1 MPSRSAKR
9 GGEHTDNV
17 IKIFGTLMLAVEHQA
32 RGKDIQVL
40 AENFCEMIN
49 LFTVSE
55 IGQLQKKDPKF
66 FSFLQIV
73 FHAIKTSN
81 SQDCKE
87 FVRICESKLRASSVL
102 KYSGPPLLM
111 AGGGVQE
118 GGGAAGKLI
127 LCALILWMLTCVDL
141 MMNPGDAVTV
151 SLLTSLVVKLS
162 FGRLSFLTDLLRLSP
177 KAIEYPEKYVNPSL
191 GAVTYVSAG
200 EGAFGSAY
208 EKLAERARALAKDR
222 EQLELTK
229 VSADHVVEGGL
240 ENLVNCAKS
249 GTCADP
255 VDSLVG
261 TTLAPFKAA
270 QDSRPKLSAEEVANS
285 NALTALES
293 ELRTQKGM
301 WAWAGLGERNETLI
315 ALLEEKVTA
324 LRSTIEATR
333 NVSGIVA
340 SLPTLKDRSTVGH
353 MLKAASKAIIE
364 QVREGNAQLPTSMRL
379 ANNLNSKPYGNQ
391 QVAIPQKSYKAGKQL
406 TVAGLEAAGIAAVK
420 IDVQALAESHP
431 GAELDVVAVHAIGQ
445 INDVLRR
452 AQQTVGAL
460 DTAVDAGKIKQ
471 LVERE
476 FKAPAPSAK
485 PQAFFGLVP
494 SFAFNTPAPS
504 KKSSAQD
511 VILSMA
517 LSAAAQAADNN
528 ARELEMNA
536 ARKLGELFDSNTQK
550 ILVET
555 LSKLTDQLVSLD
567 YPGGRVVAKLAAQ
580 EAMDMSRLFGARP
593 NLDTMEYARTIL
605 QCNTGGPCKKDTFE
619 NLQDKTELIRA
630 MKSWGLLQRFNH
642 VKYNIMFSL
651 MSMLSLGG
659 VADALLITIIGLA
672 GLPGRWAMWG
682 VEKAQTKQNLEVAAM
697 KLEAGRQ
704 KSLQNA
710 VHKKKEELLARA
722 LAGDAV
728 ARAELENILAIE
740 ASLQGAPRGQS
751 PPGSRGRSRR
761 TPSPPRGAAP
771 LALGPPPPRGAAP
784 LALEP
789 PSPRGAAGTGL
800 LLAAPPPAAA
810 PAPRRRSGSRS
821 PDGHRSQSPTRRPR
835 SRSGSRSPGGAAA
848 GAPRRRS
855 GSHSPS
861 RSPRG
866 AAAPAAAAPRG
877 SLVPDPTIT
886 ESEKRR
892 RRALRFPSSQRAG
905 SRKMKRRGSKNTRRK

>member
-1 MPSRSAKR
+1 
-9 GGEHTDNV
+9 
-17 IKIFGTLMLAVEHQA
+17 
-32 RGKDIQVL
+32 
-40 AENFCEMIN
+40 
-49 LFTVSE
+49 
-55 IGQLQKKDPKF
+55 
-66 FSFLQIV
+66 
-73 FHAIKTSN
+73 
-81 SQDCKE
+81 
-87 FVRICESKLRASSVL
+87 
-102 KYSGPPLLM
+102 
-111 AGGGVQE
+111 
-118 GGGAAGKLI
+118 
-127 LCALILWMLTCVDL
+127 
-141 MMNPGDAVTV
+141 
-151 SLLTSLVVKLS
+151 
-162 FGRLSFLTDLLRLSP
+162 
-177 KAIEYPEKYVNPSL
+177 
-191 GAVTYVSAG
+191 
-200 EGAFGSAY
+200 
-208 EKLAERARALAKDR
+208 
-222 EQLELTK
+222 
-229 VSADHVVEGGL
+229 
-240 ENLVNCAKS
+240 
-249 GTCADP
+249 
-255 VDSLVG
+255 
-261 TTLAPFKAA
+261 
-270 QDSRPKLSAEEVANS
+270 
-285 NALTALES
+285 
-293 ELRTQKGM
+293 
-301 WAWAGLGERNETLI
+301 
-315 ALLEEKVTA
+315 
-324 LRSTIEATR
+324 
-333 NVSGIVA
+333 
-340 SLPTLKDRSTVGH
+340 

-391 QVAIPQKSYKAGKQL
+391 QVAIPQKSYKPGKQL

-431 GAELDVVAVHAIGQ
+431 GAQLDVVAVHAIGQ

-536 ARKLGELFDSNTQK
+536 ARKLGELFDSNTQR

-555 LSKLTDQLVSLD
+555 LHKLKDQLVSLD
-567 YPGGRVVAKLAAQ
+567 YPGGRGAAELAAQ
-580 EAMDMSRLFGARP
+580 EAMDISRLFGMRP
-593 NLDTMEYARTIL
+593 NLQTLEYARSIL

-630 MKSWGLLQRFNH
+630 MKNWGLLQRFNH

-704 KSLQNA
+704 RSLQNA

-751 PPGSRGRSRR
+751 RRAIRSRSGSPSGAAPR
-761 TPSPPRGAAP
+761 GAAPLALRAPSPPRGAAP
-771 LALGPPPPRGAAP
+771 LALRAPSPPRGPPSPPRGAPSPPRGAAG
-784 LALEP
+784 
-789 PSPRGAAGTGL
+789 SGL
-800 LLAAPPPAAA
+800 LLAAPPRHRSQS
-810 PAPRRRSGSRS
+810 PRRRSGSRS
-821 PDGHRSQSPTRRPR
+821 R
-835 SRSGSRSPGGAAA
+835 SRSR
-848 GAPRRRS
+848 
-855 GSHSPS
+855 S

-866 AAAPAAAAPRG
+866 AAAPAAAAPAAAAPRG